1 MGYESRLR
9 IRSIACILAIAV
21 SVSASAQVKDYRDLE
36 YPPLPDFKIAKPD
49 VYSLKN
55 GITVFLLEDHELP
68 LINVTAQIRTGSNFV
83 PADKV
88 GLGGILGQVQREGGT
103 TSMTGDEI
111 DDYLEAR
118 AASVET
124 GMSGDMGRASMNC
137 LTDDFDSVFAV
148 FADVLRNPA
157 FSEDKIELA
166 KVQLNTG
173 IARRNDNVGGIIA
186 REFRRLVY
194 GADSPLARLTE
205 YATVAGVTRDDLIAW
220 HTKYFQPRNIT
231 IGVVGDFD
239 TKTMKGT
246 IQSGLGDWAKGPKT
260 DDAEVPYRTRVEPG
274 VYFIEKKDVTQ
285 ANIRV
290 GHLGILR
297 NNPDFFAV
305 EVMNEVLGGGF
316 SGRLMKNVRS
326 DKGLAY
332 SVFGGVGSSFLR
344 PGVFQ
349 AGMSTKSSTMAES
362 VEALQA
368 EILGIINDPP
378 SDVELKQAK
387 DSILNSFVFNYT
399 SRAQILQRQMTLAY
413 YGMPKDYL
421 ETYRTNIDK
430 VKAADVARVAEK
442 YIHPDKMA
450 LLVVGN
456 SEEFDR
462 PVATFGEVTELDIT
476 IPPPADSR
484 RKVEKTVSN
493 VASGGQI
500 FSRMA
505 GALAHGAAEPVQS
518 ATSGSTML
526 INVGGQSMSMSQ
538 ELSFI
543 LPDKFR
549 QVVKT
554 PMGEQ
559 VVVLNGGEGFAMA
572 AGRNVRLPQERV
584 QEGLENLGLN
594 LLVLASHAGSA
605 ELEAVAAGSDELDG
619 MACELLSVS
628 FRGAESRLCIDE
640 EGKVLFQRYQGKH
653 PFQGNPGVM
662 EVRFSEYKE
671 LDGRLIPHKREISF
685 EGEELVTET
694 LDSIEINPDLS
705 PALFELPDED

>member
-1 MGYESRLR
+1 L
-9 IRSIACILAIAV
+9 
-21 SVSASAQVKDYRDLE
+21 
-36 YPPLPDFKIAKPD
+36 
-49 VYSLKN
+49 
-55 GITVFLLEDHELP
+55 
-68 LINVTAQIRTGSNFV
+68 V

-88 GLGGILGQVQREGGT
+88 GLGGVFGQVQREGGT
-103 TSMTGDEI
+103 ASMTGDEI

-124 GMSGDMGRASMNC
+124 GMGGDMGTASMNC
-137 LTDDFDSVFAV
+137 LTDDFDGVFAV
-148 FADVLRNPA
+148 FTSVLRTPA

-173 IARRNDNVGGIIA
+173 IARRNDNVSGIIG
-186 REFRRLVY
+186 REFRRLIY

-205 YATVAGVTRDDLIAW
+205 YATVASVTRDDLIAW
-220 HTKYFQPRNIT
+220 HAKYYQPQNIA

-246 IQSGLGDWAKGPKT
+246 IQTSLGDWAKGPKT
-260 DDAEVPYRTRVEPG
+260 DDAEVAYQTRVEPG
-274 VYFIEKKDVTQ
+274 VYFIEKEDVTQ

-297 NNPDFFAV
+297 KNPDFFAV
-305 EVMNEVLGGGF
+305 AVMNEVLGGGF

-332 SVFGGVGSSFLR
+332 SVFGSVGSAFLR
-344 PGVFQ
+344 PGIFQ

-362 VEALQA
+362 VEALKA

-378 SDVELKQAK
+378 SDVELQQAK
-387 DSILNSFVFNYT
+387 ESILNSFVFNYT
-399 SRAQILQRQMTLAY
+399 SRAQILGRQMTLAY

-421 ETYRTNIDK
+421 ETYRTNIER
-430 VKAADVARVAEK
+430 VTGSDVARVAKK
-442 YIHPDKMA
+442 YIHPDRMA

-456 SEEFDR
+456 SQDFDR
-462 PVATFGEVTELDIT
+462 PVATLGEVTEIDIS

-484 RKVEKTVSN
+484 PAVEKNASS
-493 VASGGQI
+493 VAAGERI
-500 FSRMA
+500 FRRVA
-505 GALAHGAAEPVQS
+505 DALAHGAAEPVRS
-518 ATSGSTML
+518 MTSGSTMT
-526 INVGGQSMSMSQ
+526 INIGGQSMSMSQ
-538 ELSFI
+538 QVSYV

-559 VVVLNGGEGFAMA
+559 VIVFNGGEGFAMA
-572 AGRNVRLPQERV
+572 AGRNVQVPQERV
-584 QEGLENLGLN
+584 QEGMEYLALD
-594 LLVLASHAGSA
+594 LLVLVDHVGSA
-605 ELEAVAAGSDELDG
+605 ELETVAAGSDEMDG
-619 MACELLSVS
+619 TACELLSVS
-628 FRGAESRLCIDE
+628 FRGKESRLCVDQ

-685 EGEELVTET
+685 EGEELVTEN
-694 LDSIEINPDLS
+694 LESIEINPDLS
-705 PALFELPDED
+705 PALFELPDEN